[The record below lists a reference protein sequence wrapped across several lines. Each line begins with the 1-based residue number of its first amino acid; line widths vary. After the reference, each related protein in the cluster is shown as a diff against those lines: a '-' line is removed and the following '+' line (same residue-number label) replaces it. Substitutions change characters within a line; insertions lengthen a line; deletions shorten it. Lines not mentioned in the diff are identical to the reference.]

1 MPKQRKYKG
10 YFIGGSKSEGY
21 WSSCMGYDIRAK
33 TVEEVKEKI
42 HRLLY
47 SGMPKRKSVKRR

>member
-33 TVEEVKEKI
+33 TVEEVKDC
-42 HRLLY
+42 
-47 SGMPKRKSVKRR
+47 VKDILNNIII